1 MEVKYPYL
9 YAIPP
14 AVLTMATPSPATTR
28 MSHQVQPQ
36 SERFHT
42 SVSHSGCPDWPCGL
56 GESPVGAAVCLASG
70 GGVFDEDVVSDNRRP
85 FRDRSYEK
93 MRDNRSSC
101 YKPNGYLKKE
111 QTDSSSPTAYRT
123 KSGWAD
129 MAEEFEKQTSIIQG
143 ELDRYQKKRH
153 RTCSTGSSE
162 QEDNS
167 KANPAMC
174 ETDQVTLMR
183 RQKQIDYGKNTLA
196 YDNYSQNT
204 PRHARKKDDPW
215 TPTKFA
221 VCSRRAWDG
230 RIKEWRKK
238 LHNWDPQIEQVSASA
253 EGIVEEEACLDDV
266 PDLELLDP
274 MDIDKEQTFT
284 I

>member
-1 MEVKYPYL
+1 MLGRMEGCRDAEFRIYKGNG
-9 YAIPP
+9 
-14 AVLTMATPSPATTR
+14 
-28 MSHQVQPQ
+28 QVQRSRTDQ
-36 SERFHT
+36 RCGDREERQARNGDRGRHHESERRRENRR
-42 SVSHSGCPDWPCGL
+42 DR
-56 GESPVGAAVCLASG
+56 
-70 GGVFDEDVVSDNRRP
+70 SDNRRP

-153 RTCSTGSSE
+153 RTGSTGSSE